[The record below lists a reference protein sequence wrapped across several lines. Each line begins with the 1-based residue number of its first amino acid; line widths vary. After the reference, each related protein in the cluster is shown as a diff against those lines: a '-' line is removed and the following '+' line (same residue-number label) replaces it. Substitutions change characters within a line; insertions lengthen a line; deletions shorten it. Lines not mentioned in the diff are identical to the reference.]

1 MCPKLLTSFRSTWLE
16 NLQINMP
23 EENISISKKRG
34 TMQKMSLRVGKRL
47 KGSKSDKKE
56 LLRKLS
62 SWREERKR
70 ESQRQLASLIS
81 SCSGGSV
88 NQGIV
93 DLAEEVCDLQA
104 KLSAVTGTQ
113 FNRK

>member
-1 MCPKLLTSFRSTWLE
+1 
-16 NLQINMP
+16 
-23 EENISISKKRG
+23 
-34 TMQKMSLRVGKRL
+34 MQKMSLRVGKRM

-70 ESQRQLASLIS
+70 ESQRQLANLIS
-81 SCSGGSV
+81 SCGGGSV

-113 FNRK
+113 FNRKFFGLSFGLKNGLRFHFDSATCLNYPFLSVFLV